1 MFAAWAGKI
10 SATGAVGSPA
20 GVGSGRFFF
29 VATAGARRATT
40 RTADKKGRRRGLITR
55 NGGWR
60 WLRKAKAG
68 RNETPSLG
76 NSAIPANWD
85 TESARATEIAPGRR
99 NAEATEPKMNEL

>member
-29 VATAGARRATT
+29 LATTVATRAST

-60 WLRKAKAG
+60 WLRKRKRAG
-68 RNETPSLG
+68 TKRLHLVTAQFPQIGTPIRRARPKSLPV
-76 NSAIPANWD
+76 A
-85 TESARATEIAPGRR
+85 EMRRRR
-99 NAEATEPKMNEL
+99 NRR